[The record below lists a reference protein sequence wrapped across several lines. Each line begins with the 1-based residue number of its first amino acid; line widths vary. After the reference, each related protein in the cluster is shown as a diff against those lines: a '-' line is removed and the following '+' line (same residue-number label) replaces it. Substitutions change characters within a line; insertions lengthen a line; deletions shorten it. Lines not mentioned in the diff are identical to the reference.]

1 MGLTSLKTP
10 QKFSV
15 DGLGELGVKNFRL
28 ASRFVEGF
36 LLRIHRNVEHDTQ
49 AMAVEQ
55 LLLVAVH
62 GFARKSFN
70 CKVNLLH
77 QMACEV

>member
-36 LLRIHRNVEHDTQ
+36 LLRIQWKN
-49 AMAVEQ
+49 
-55 LLLVAVH
+55 
-62 GFARKSFN
+62 
-70 CKVNLLH
+70 KVWLNEMSHPLFCSH
-77 QMACEV
+77 